1 MWIWGYFHAETP
13 TGGLPTNFETIPSRF
28 SSFFFR
34 RTPVR
39 FSYTTWLR
47 ILSLAFIPLSG
58 LNLCESPALNKLRII
73 PGLWTIPGPRQSV
86 GNMHWSRT
94 QPAAGATEKIRV
106 WGVVWW
112 RLQRWES
119 PSPDFHFHS
128 CTENPVQI
136 SIPRLREKHV
146 FIPRLREKHVFIPRI
161 WEDPPTLGRGLETYY

>member
-94 QPAAGATEKIRV
+94 QPAAGATEKYEFGELFGDDYNVGKVRPQTFISILALRIQY
-106 WGVVWW
+106 
-112 RLQRWES
+112 RF
-119 PSPDFHFHS
+119 PSPDFVKNMFS
-128 CTENPVQI
+128 SPDFVKNMFSSPESERT
-136 SIPRLREKHV
+136 
-146 FIPRLREKHVFIPRI
+146 
-161 WEDPPTLGRGLETYY
+161 PPP